1 MKSLRNCTHQSASSR
16 HFFVTNQSSFPKQN
30 LFLDVCENKAQYSS
44 NCVTWEQIAWWWDD
58 CWESASGSIWKW
70 KKYTNGNFSLRICD
84 QPAVSDNPH
93 VVHHV
98 IYSHRYGY
106 MVICDADFFGWYS
119 KYDTLR
125 VFNIA
130 LENDPPYRWFMMI
143 YLLVFDK
150 MFSIAMLN
158 NQRVYVQPIFGKMGK
173 SCVGQRIVCG
183 LSNLWNILK
192 VNG

>member
-1 MKSLRNCTHQSASSR
+1 MMGRLLR
-16 HFFVTNQSSFPKQN
+16 
-30 LFLDVCENKAQYSS
+30 
-44 NCVTWEQIAWWWDD
+44 I
-58 CWESASGSIWKW
+58 GKW
-70 KKYTNGNFSLRICD
+70 VYLKMEIYQNGNFSLRICD

-130 LENDPPYRWFMMI
+130 SENDPPI
-143 YLLVFDK
+143 DD
-150 MFSIAMLN
+150 S
-158 NQRVYVQPIFGKMGK
+158 
-173 SCVGQRIVCG
+173 
-183 LSNLWNILK
+183 
-192 VNG
+192 